1 MCSFVTQSAK
11 YAFELETGSPGEL
24 LATTLL
30 LWAKTAATESI
41 RCATVNAICSL
52 ITASEGAREK
62 ISSQN
67 GLQVVADCLH
77 SSKTENGIGACAQ
90 TLTAL
95 ARVSRDR
102 RILCCHRFALIDLV
116 NGSQTRS
123 EATAKKC
130 AACLKELAL
139 EYSCHQVILK
149 CSAVEATSVFLR
161 KRLADA
167 VVKLLLIFW
176 HNLSCTQ
183 SSWARF
189 GPHLDILS
197 VYLNHSSTA
206 VQSLTLCILCNVLS
220 DPVNCEHF
228 GRQTVFKSV
237 IDRSSPLSVLGV
249 STKTCFVLQNALRFS
264 THCRKTFAEKGGVSM
279 MMKLVLIYEEN
290 EIRKSALTVVLMTIQ
305 QIPTECFVVLSSI
318 TQLLDILN
326 YDLTSFEVAVRILKL
341 FAFLAQ
347 MDDVT
352 RQKITAVNAI
362 SVVVQLFDIPQKL
375 GDKIVLKHHKDGDR
389 ILALKLTTA
398 FMSLLSR
405 SKKVLPRLATH
416 GGLTTMIS
424 VLAEHSISALPEE
437 ILVNASIFLANFS
450 ADRQGLNDIVST
462 CGIPVVLKSAVAIAS
477 AICGSNSESQ
487 SPYRMRKFNAL
498 KGLPSSPQGLPA
510 PFDTNSQDNIVS
522 EGSIKSFL
530 AVELAKSMETV
541 SVSGPLKPVSRK
553 EIMASQVFDAPRDF
567 PETAALIEAES
578 LTHSTMMTTA
588 TTLVQEIF
596 EITAD
601 TAVPVALAECGNP
614 VLDKKSWLS
623 LIGMPAASC
632 TMVSII
638 KASVARFQR
647 IESIVETF
655 INDIID
661 QIESNSSDKKG
672 LIQSNEE
679 KLIITETPKVIMND
693 LKTPSASHDSKAISE
708 KVHVNDL
715 GNREPEAD
723 AAQSTMDMSDVEAAL
738 RVVVEEVI
746 TRAEEVFAHTELRS
760 TNYDAE
766 SKDSVEWAK
775 SVDEEDTWGDTIRLV
790 GPLMAVF

>member
-161 KRLADA
+161 KRPADA

-264 THCRKTFAEKGGVSM
+264 THCRKSFAEKGGVSM

-362 SVVVQLFDIPQKL
+362 SVVVQLFDVPQKL

-416 GGLTTMIS
+416 GGLTIIIS

-510 PFDTNSQDNIVS
+510 PFETNSQDNIVS

-530 AVELAKSMETV
+530 AIELAKSMETM
-541 SVSGPLKPVSRK
+541 SVSGPLKPVGNE

-578 LTHSTMMTTA
+578 LTHLTMMATA

-601 TAVPVALAECGNP
+601 AAVPVALAECGNP
-614 VLDKKSWLS
+614 VMDKKSWLS

-638 KASVARFQR
+638 KASVTRFQI

-655 INDIID
+655 LNDIIA
-661 QIESNSSDKKG
+661 QIESNSSDKEG
-672 LIQSNEE
+672 LLQSNEE
-679 KLIITETPKVIMND
+679 KLLTETPKVIMND
-693 LKTPSASHDSKAISE
+693 LKTPLASHDSKAISE
-708 KVHVNDL
+708 EVHVNDL
-715 GNREPEAD
+715 RNRKLEAD

-738 RVVVEEVI
+738 RVIVEEVI

-760 TNYDAE
+760 KNYDAE

-775 SVDEEDTWGDTIRLV
+775 SVDEEDTWGNTTCLI
-790 GPLMAVF
+790 GPLAVF